1 MIKYMWYFAGS
12 KKAPDM
18 ILQGE
23 DDMFLFFFSGRK
35 VKQSLVIQSNMDN
48 YQNLVVFLLE
58 VSVHWMLVARSV
70 CLWILKFLWAKLAN
84 VGFKAESRKHCFMT
98 SLFGLIH

>member
-48 YQNLVVFLLE
+48 YHNLVVF
-58 VSVHWMLVARSV
+58 
-70 CLWILKFLWAKLAN
+70 
-84 VGFKAESRKHCFMT
+84 
-98 SLFGLIH
+98 